1 LSLGF
6 GDYCEVFD
14 GSDNTSRSRNLP
26 YIALYPCNN
35 STGSWQFL
43 NITTGMMIRRSHWRR
58 MVTTQAVVDRM
69 NAMQSA
75 PIQEEFTGIEP
86 EMAEEITVRE
96 VPVVQDIR
104 IQERPIPEEPIG
116 DQPLWVLGLLVE

>member
-1 LSLGF
+1 
-6 GDYCEVFD
+6 
-14 GSDNTSRSRNLP
+14 
-26 YIALYPCNN
+26 
-35 STGSWQFL
+35 
-43 NITTGMMIRRSHWRR
+43 

-69 NAMQSA
+69 KAMQSA

-104 IQERPIPEEPIG
+104 IQERLIPEEPIG
-116 DQPLWVLGLLVE
+116 DQPLWVLGLLVER